1 MDNLAITTPITGAL
15 VKGAM
20 ELEQTAFGQL
30 PHRLPGW
37 ARAQC
42 PDPQL
47 AIVEA
52 EPSGVRLEFRTT
64 ATAIELDVLPTR
76 RELVG
81 VPPRPAGVYD
91 FCVDGQVERQESAA
105 AATILRTNMSSGLV
119 VREAGT
125 VQTIRFRELAS
136 REKLIEIWLP
146 HNEIAELSVLRSN
159 APLRPVTHAGV
170 PRWVHYGSSISQG
183 SNAVSPT
190 GIWPVIASRMA
201 GMDLMNLGLSGNA
214 MLDPF
219 VARTI
224 RDTPA
229 DLISLKIGINVV
241 NSDLMRARAF
251 VPAVHGFL
259 DTIREGHPD
268 KPLLLISPIYCPIHE
283 TTPGPG
289 AFDLPSLEEG
299 KIVFRATGLPNE
311 VRAGKLTLKIIRKH
325 LQAIVEQRSGRDRSI
340 FYLDGLKLFAERD
353 HHRFPLPDRLHP
365 DGETHELIGRRFAP
379 SLRSQ
384 WRERPTSQS
393 PVF

>member
-1 MDNLAITTPITGAL
+1 MADLVITTPITDAL

-20 ELEQTAFGQL
+20 ELEQTAFGRF
-30 PHRLPGW
+30 PHRLPAW
-37 ARAQC
+37 ARAQF

-47 AIVEA
+47 AFVEA

-81 VPPRPAGVYD
+81 APPRPAGVYD

-125 VQTIRFRELAS
+125 VQTIKFLELAS

-146 HNEIAELSVLRSN
+146 HNEAAELSVLRSN
-159 APLRPVTHAGV
+159 APLCPVKYTGV

-183 SNAVSPT
+183 SNASSPT
-190 GIWPVIASRMA
+190 GIWPVIASRMV
-201 GMDLMNLGLSGNA
+201 GMELMNLGLSGNA

-241 NSDLMRARAF
+241 NADVMRARAF

-283 TTPGPG
+283 ATPGPG
-289 AFDLPSLEEG
+289 AFDLPSLAEG
-299 KIVFRATGLPNE
+299 KMMFRATGLPDE
-311 VRAGKLTLKIIRKH
+311 VRAGKLTLTIIREQ
-325 LQAIVEQRSGRDRSI
+325 LQAVVEQRSGRDHSI
-340 FYLDGLKLFAERD
+340 FYLNGLELFGKQD
-353 HHRFPLPDRLHP
+353 HDHFPLPDRLHP
-365 DGETHELIGRRFAP
+365 CAETHRLMGHRFAP
-379 SLRSQ
+379 RLGSRWQGLSVA
-384 WRERPTSQS
+384 ER
-393 PVF
+393 